1 MSHVR
6 PRRTRSLRTH
16 LAGLATALTL
26 AACGEPATGPAPELT
41 ALPRTLTAAE
51 QAAIAAGNE
60 FSIALLRE
68 VNARKAGENVF
79 ISPFSAAAA
88 LGMTLNGANGET
100 FDAMRST
107 LGLGGRTP
115 QEINEAY
122 RGLTSLLLSLDPS
135 VDVGIAN
142 AIFYR
147 QGFPVA
153 PTFVE
158 VNRAFFDAEVEG
170 LDFANQAATLGR
182 VNGWASAKTN
192 GRIDEVLDEVSPNAI
207 MFLMNAL
214 YFKGEWRTQFDPAE
228 TQPAPFRRDDGTE
241 VSAPLMNRRKVPIR
255 TGFSQGAQVAEL
267 PYGNGAYAMTVVLPP
282 QGTTVDE
289 YVAGLTPARWAQ
301 LLASLQDT
309 EMDVA
314 LPRFRMEFEDEWKD
328 VLSAMGMGIAF
339 DDGRA
344 DFTGISPVGGL
355 FLSFVKQNTFVD
367 VNEEGTEAAAVTVV
381 GVELTSAP
389 PSFRADR
396 PFLFAI
402 RERLSGTLLFVGKL
416 ATP

>member
-1 MSHVR
+1 MSNVR
-6 PRRTRSLRTH
+6 PRRTGSPRTR
-16 LAGLATALTL
+16 LALLATALAV
-26 AACGEPATGPAPELT
+26 AACGESPTGPSPELT

-51 QAAIAAGNE
+51 QATIAAGNE

-68 VNARKAGENVF
+68 VNARKQGENVF

-88 LGMTLNGANGET
+88 LGMTLNGANGAT

-107 LGLGGRTP
+107 LGLAGRSP

-142 AIFYR
+142 AIFHAR
-147 QGFPVA
+147 SFPVA
-153 PTFVE
+153 PAFVE
-158 VNRAFFDAEVEG
+158 VNRTFFDAEVEG
-170 LDFANQAATLGR
+170 LDFADEAATLRR

-192 GRIDEVLDEVSPNAI
+192 GRIDEVLDNISPNAI

-214 YFKGEWRTQFDPAE
+214 YFKGEWRTQFDPRQ
-228 TQPAPFRRDDGTE
+228 TQPSPFRLDDGTT
-241 VSAPLMNRRKVPIR
+241 VNTPLMHRRKAEIR
-255 TGFSQGAQVAEL
+255 TGHSDGAQVAEL

-282 QGTTVDE
+282 QGTSVDE
-289 YVAGLTPARWAQ
+289 FVATLTPARWEQ
-301 LLASLQDT
+301 LIGSLRDGT
-309 EMDVA
+309 MDVA

-328 VLSAMGMGIAF
+328 VLTAMGMGVAF

-344 DFTGISPVGGL
+344 DFTGISPAGGL
-355 FLSFVKQNTFVD
+355 FLSFVKQNTFVE

-396 PFLFAI
+396 PFVFAI

-416 ATP
+416 STP